1 MVSDR
6 PTSATR
12 ARLSLSNM
20 SLAQT
25 RADPLLSA
33 MGGASLKT
41 TVARRPELETLKD
54 VEEDS
59 EDNGDKKKMDKE
71 EDDVMEVDLG
81 QYYWH

>member
-1 MVSDR
+1 MVSGR
-6 PTSATR
+6 PISATR

-25 RADPLLSA
+25 RAGPLMST
-33 MGGASLKT
+33 MGGTSLRT

-59 EDNGDKKKMDKE
+59 EDDDDEEEKTDEEE
-71 EDDVMEVDLG
+71 EDGVMEVDLG
-81 QYYWH
+81 